1 MSSRRHPIVILLVV
15 IACAALAHRAA
26 AEEGHAYK
34 EYEDGLGR
42 CRQYVQTNA
51 HWNHSTIMV
60 DESFARDRTYVSMNV
75 TANRA
80 GAVKV
85 RVCSPPALSPGSA
98 RTPPPTDPS
107 LPPLLSPRRPSQLVL
122 RAKRGED
129 LQQVRLKSYGHGG
142 RGKNFVETSFDD
154 AAAEHFPVWPEEAP
168 FTGSFEPDVHLAKIL
183 GSSQGKWTLLALNRD
198 GHTPEI
204 NAWTLTFCENKDS
217 QGLGDLATAQAF
229 GGVSYTPAGPA
240 TKPVVTYPAPQQ
252 WDYVPKPVYR
262 GPNLFSKY
270 TLGNFW
276 RGAARTVIETVR
288 NYNEAMFY
296 VNQVQTIQDKAYHA
310 GQAAAYAYHA
320 AKQG

>member
-34 EYEDGLGR
+34 EYADGLGR

-80 GAVKV
+80 GAVK
-85 RVCSPPALSPGSA
+85 
-98 RTPPPTDPS
+98 
-107 LPPLLSPRRPSQLVL
+107 LVL
-122 RAKRGED
+122 RAKRGEN

>member
-1 MSSRRHPIVILLVV
+1 M
-15 IACAALAHRAA
+15 
-26 AEEGHAYK
+26 
-34 EYEDGLGR
+34 
-42 CRQYVQTNA
+42 
-51 HWNHSTIMV
+51 
-60 DESFARDRTYVSMNV
+60 
-75 TANRA
+75 
-80 GAVKV
+80 
-85 RVCSPPALSPGSA
+85 
-98 RTPPPTDPS
+98 
-107 LPPLLSPRRPSQLVL
+107 L

-276 RGAARTVIETVR
+276 RSAARTVIETVR

>member
-80 GAVKV
+80 GAVK
-85 RVCSPPALSPGSA
+85 
-98 RTPPPTDPS
+98 
-107 LPPLLSPRRPSQLVL
+107 LVL

>member
-34 EYEDGLGR
+34 EYADGLGR

-80 GAVKV
+80 GAVK
-85 RVCSPPALSPGSA
+85 
-98 RTPPPTDPS
+98 
-107 LPPLLSPRRPSQLVL
+107 LVL

>member
-34 EYEDGLGR
+34 EYADGLGR

-80 GAVKV
+80 GAVK
-85 RVCSPPALSPGSA
+85 
-98 RTPPPTDPS
+98 
-107 LPPLLSPRRPSQLVL
+107 LVL
-122 RAKRGED
+122 RAKTGED